1 MTFSAIPL
9 LIKMFYLL
17 FENLDNP
24 PEKFRSQDLK
34 HNKYIFTLLG
44 SSNYYKRLGDL
55 LFNILVL
62 TIFIEVEQKNIKKV
76 HKS

>member
-1 MTFSAIPL
+1 MTFSAITL

-17 FENLDNP
+17 LENLDNP

-34 HNKYIFTLLG
+34 HNKYIFTTLLG

-62 TIFIEVEQKNIKKV
+62 TISIEVEKKI
-76 HKS
+76 